1 MRIAFDIGGVLS
13 KYPNQ
18 FRRLISRLLEPGP
31 TFHGCDVHIITDM
44 KDPDKVYKMLC
55 ENGFYMI
62 PRQNVHCA
70 DYETHGEGCK
80 AELLRDLEIDLFFD
94 DFLGYMML
102 PGDTIRCLILPDPHK
117 PYCHDDWVTKDKTD
131 FGRRVYKKPWAHGSF
146 TASESLSTS
155 TLDEE
160 ASTLVVMAR
169 NGATRSPS
177 KKARSR
183 SSSSPK
189 KKSSRATKR
198 GSKNSRS

>member
-18 FRRLISRLLEPGP
+18 FRALISRLLERGP
-31 TFHGCDVHIITDM
+31 TFFGVDVFVITDM
-44 KDPDKVYKMLC
+44 HDEDKVYKMLC
-55 ENGFYMI
+55 DNGFHMI

-70 DYETHGEGCK
+70 DYKTHGEGCK

-102 PGDTIRCLILPDPHK
+102 PGDTIRCLIIPDPHK
-117 PYCHDDWVTKDKTD
+117 PYWHESWQTNDKAD
-131 FGRRVYKKPWAHGSF
+131 FGRRVYTKPWAHGSF
-146 TASESLSTS
+146 TASESPSTS

-160 ASTLVVMAR
+160 ASTLVIRGR
-169 NGATRSPS
+169 NGATRSRS
-177 KKARSR
+177 KKAPSR